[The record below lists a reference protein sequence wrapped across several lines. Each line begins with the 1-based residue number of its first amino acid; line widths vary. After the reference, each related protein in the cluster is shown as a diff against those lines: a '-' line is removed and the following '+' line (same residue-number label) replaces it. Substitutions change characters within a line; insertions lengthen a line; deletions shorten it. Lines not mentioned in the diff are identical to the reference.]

1 MAARMSLLALVTVTG
16 RIDACMLL
24 FSAAKG
30 QTTKSIDLMRFAQTA
45 IRRSMTDLLGQ
56 AAILRCP
63 DGGRSPATLP
73 PETRVWINQLVNK
86 TLRWV
91 C

>member
-45 IRRSMTDLLGQ
+45 IRQSMTDLLGQ
-56 AAILRCP
+56 PAILRCP
-63 DGGRSPATLP
+63 DGEAIPRDSPA
-73 PETRVWINQLVNK
+73 
-86 TLRWV
+86 
-91 C
+91 